1 MKRIR
6 ILIIALILVAVCI
19 AGFTNYRHIRRRAV
33 MERSIQLL
41 PAFSFQRQDG
51 RIFDNSRIDPLAERV
66 LFDYF
71 NPDCEHCQYMA
82 GEFVRNADR
91 FARYQLIL
99 VTIAD
104 SLAVDRFR
112 KAYGLDK
119 LRNLVILRDTKF
131 VFANIFG
138 PSMIPAFYEYGR
150 DRKMIRK
157 VLGETKLENL
167 LK

>member
-1 MKRIR
+1 MKRLR
-6 ILIIALILVAVCI
+6 ILIIALILVATGI
-19 AGFTNYRHIRRRAV
+19 AGFTNYRHIRRKAL
-33 MERSIQLL
+33 MEKSIQSL
-41 PAFSFQRQDG
+41 PAFSFRRQDG
-51 RIFDNSRIDPLAERV
+51 GLFDNSRIDPSAERI

-91 FARYQLIL
+91 LSHYQLIL

-104 SLAVDRFR
+104 STSVDQFR
-112 KAYGLDK
+112 KTYGLDK
-119 LRNLVILRDTKF
+119 VRNLVILRDTKF
-131 VFANIFG
+131 AFAGIFG
-138 PSMIPAFYEYGR
+138 PSMIPAFYLYGP

-157 VLGETKLENL
+157 VLGETKMENL